1 MPYLPNTEA
10 NRRLPLT
17 VEQLPRTLKELPLA
31 FAAIGGKLEDVRP
44 KTVVPGATLQN
55 IVALD
60 HSRAKA
66 KAEDE
71 AAEATLR
78 LKVKAR
84 RVVKVKARETEKTAV
99 KVEERRE
106 EARRVVNDHGPERQ
120 VEQYLL
126 RGMVRPLAGDRLPKT
141 RRKCAYCTP
150 KGRAK
155 RVTRIVRLYITRHV
169 YFTRLVNAE
178 TGLDACSRTETLKVC
193 LLFNRLA
200 RN

>member
-1 MPYLPNTEA
+1 MQYLPNTEA
-10 NRRLPLT
+10 NRHLPLT
-17 VEQLPRTLKELPLA
+17 AEQLPQTLKELPSA

-126 RGMVRPLAGDRLPKT
+126 RGMVRPLAGDRHPKT
-141 RRKCAYCTP
+141 RQRCASYTP
-150 KGRAK
+150 KGRAR
-155 RVTRIVRLYITRHV
+155 RVTRIVR
-169 YFTRLVNAE
+169 
-178 TGLDACSRTETLKVC
+178 
-193 LLFNRLA
+193 
-200 RN
+200 